1 MREILFRGKRTDNG
15 EWVEGDLVQIP
26 YRQWCGIVPQTAHT
40 EVHTI
45 DPETLGQYTGMIDK
59 NGRKIFDGDIV
70 KMGLLC
76 FDGVRYDITKVWYGY
91 HNGTRGFFYGNGRDV
106 LVLSQRRAEVIGN
119 AYDNPELLKGVELK

>member
-76 FDGVRYDITKVWYGY
+76 FDGVRYDIKFGMAITTACGDFSMATAETCLYFHKGAPK
-91 HNGTRGFFYGNGRDV
+91 
-106 LVLSQRRAEVIGN
+106 LSETLMTI
-119 AYDNPELLKGVELK
+119 PSC